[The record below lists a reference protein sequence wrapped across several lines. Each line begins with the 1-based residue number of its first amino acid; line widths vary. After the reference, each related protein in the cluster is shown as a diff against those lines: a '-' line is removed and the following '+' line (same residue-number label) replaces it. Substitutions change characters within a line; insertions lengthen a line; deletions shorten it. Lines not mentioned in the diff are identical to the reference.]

1 MWPNDALQRLE
12 RSGETAKG
20 ILLHR
25 MKQKAE
31 GRVCRAAHESTAP
44 RRERRGCNPPSLKL
58 RRTGRCVFCAGSPAM
73 AGLGHS
79 VKVCEE
85 DCTANLR

>member
-1 MWPNDALQRLE
+1 MILVHEWPNQVLQRLE

-20 ILLHR
+20 ILHHR

-31 GRVCRAAHESTAP
+31 GRVCWAAHESTAP

-58 RRTGRCVFCAGSPAM
+58 RRTGRCVPYVGSPAM
-73 AGLGHS
+73 ARLSRS

-85 DCTANLR
+85 D